1 MMAQTIAR
9 IKQGGKHFEIL
20 VDLDLAMAFRK
31 KSTPNGFL
39 EADKIF
45 TDSKKG
51 LVAPTMELKKAFGT
65 ENVDEIS
72 QKIVKSGEVLL
83 TQDYRE
89 EEKEKKVKQVV
100 DFLSRNTIDPK
111 TKMPHTPERIKKA
124 LEEARINVKN
134 VPVES
139 QIQEIIDGLS
149 KVLPIK
155 VEMKKVK
162 IKIPSIHTGKAYGIV
177 NQYKENED
185 WLPNGDLEIVASIPA
200 GLILDFYDKLNSITH
215 GSAVTEDIREQ

>member
-31 KSTPNGFL
+31 NPTPNGFL
-39 EADKIF
+39 EMDKIF

-65 ENVDEIS
+65 ENVEEIS
-72 QKIVKSGEVLL
+72 RKIVKSGEVLL

-100 DFLSRNTIDPK
+100 DFLSKNTVDPK

-124 LEEARINVKN
+124 LDEAHVNIKN
-134 VPVES
+134 VPIES
-139 QIQEIIDGLS
+139 QIQEIIDEIS
-149 KVLPIK
+149 KVLPVK
-155 VEMKKVK
+155 VETKKVK

-177 NQYKENED
+177 AQYKESED
-185 WLPNGDLEIVASIPA
+185 WLPNGDLEVVASVPA
-200 GLILDFYDKLNSITH
+200 GLIIDFFDKLNSVTH
-215 GSAVTEDIREQ
+215 GSAVTEDIRE